1 MLLLY
6 LYPIV
11 INFLIELYDERE
23 FKTRLEKKKNGEVN
37 CIFSFNTL
45 L

>member
-6 LYPIV
+6 LYRIV
-11 INFLIELYDERE
+11 INFLIELYERE